1 MYLPFPFSDKSAKST
16 FARSGIN
23 GIRKSGTDS
32 DRYLLQKELNIRC
45 ENQDLGVVKAKKSL
59 YLNL

>member
-1 MYLPFPFSDKSAKST
+1 MD
-16 FARSGIN
+16 

-32 DRYLLQKELNIRC
+32 DRYLLQKGLNIRC

-59 YLNL
+59 YQKGEKGKG